1 MSKTKAKQKAR
12 KLLVQALYSWE
23 LGGTDLE
30 TIEVNFHL
38 DNDMTKVDGELF
50 KAVLF
55 GVPQNLDTV
64 DSAYQKYLDREEE
77 KLDPVSRAILRL
89 TSYELIFSIE
99 VPYKVAINEGVN
111 LAKTFGPTDAFKFIN
126 GVLDRVAVD
135 TRAVVSPPTKA
146 TLYWL
151 AISAKP

>member
-38 DNDMTKVDGELF
+38 ENDMSKVDTELF
-50 KAVLF
+50 KTILF
-55 GVPQNLDTV
+55 GVPQNLEQI
-64 DSAYQKYLDREEE
+64 DSAYQEYLDREQE

-89 TSYELIFSIE
+89 TTYELMFSIE

-126 GVLDRVAVD
+126 GVLDRVAAD
-135 TRAVVSPPTKA
+135 TRAVEIAAHKG
-146 TLYWL
+146 
-151 AISAKP
+151 

>member
-50 KAVLF
+50 KTVLF
-55 GVPQNLDTV
+55 GVPQNLDKV

-135 TRAVVSPPTKA
+135 TRAVEIASQKG
-146 TLYWL
+146 
-151 AISAKP
+151 

>member
-23 LGGTDLE
+23 LGGTDLQ

-38 DNDMTKVDGELF
+38 ENDMSKVDTELF
-50 KAVLF
+50 KTILF
-55 GVPQNLDTV
+55 GVPQNLEQI

-89 TSYELIFSIE
+89 TAYELIFSIE

-126 GVLDRVAVD
+126 GVLDRVAAD
-135 TRAVVSPPTKA
+135 TRAVEIAAHKG
-146 TLYWL
+146 
-151 AISAKP
+151 

>member
-30 TIEVNFHL
+30 TIEVNFHSE
-38 DNDMTKVDGELF
+38 NDMSKVDSELF
-50 KAVLF
+50 KTILF
-55 GVPQNLDTV
+55 GAPQNLEQIDG
-64 DSAYQKYLDREEE
+64 AYQKYLDREQE

-89 TSYELIFSIE
+89 STYELIFSIE

-126 GVLDRVAVD
+126 GVLDRVAAD
-135 TRAVVSPPTKA
+135 TRAVEIAAHKG
-146 TLYWL
+146 
-151 AISAKP
+151 

>member
-38 DNDMTKVDGELF
+38 ENDMSKVDSELF
-50 KAVLF
+50 KTILF
-55 GVPQNLDTV
+55 GAPQNLEQIDA
-64 DSAYQKYLDREEE
+64 AYQKFLDREQE

-89 TSYELIFSIE
+89 TTYELIFSIE

-126 GVLDRVAVD
+126 GVLDRVAAD
-135 TRAVVSPPTKA
+135 TRAVEIAAHKG
-146 TLYWL
+146 
-151 AISAKP
+151 

>member
-12 KLLVQALYSWE
+12 KLLVQALYSWD

-38 DNDMTKVDGELF
+38 ENDMNKVDTDLF
-50 KAVLF
+50 KTILF
-55 GVPQNLDTV
+55 GAPQNLEQI
-64 DSAYQKYLDREEE
+64 DSAYQKYLDREQE

-89 TSYELIFSIE
+89 TTYELMFSIE

-126 GVLDRVAVD
+126 GVLDRVAAD
-135 TRAVVSPPTKA
+135 TRAVEIAAHKG
-146 TLYWL
+146 
-151 AISAKP
+151 

>member
-12 KLLVQALYSWE
+12 KLLVQALYSWD

-38 DNDMTKVDGELF
+38 ENDMSKVDTELF
-50 KAVLF
+50 KTILF
-55 GVPQNLDTV
+55 GTPQNLEQIDG
-64 DSAYQKYLDREEE
+64 AFQKYLDREQE

-89 TSYELIFSIE
+89 TTYELMFSIE

-126 GVLDRVAVD
+126 GVLDRVAAD
-135 TRAVVSPPTKA
+135 TRAVEIAAHKG
-146 TLYWL
+146 
-151 AISAKP
+151 

>member
-12 KLLVQALYSWE
+12 KLLVQALYSWD

-38 DNDMTKVDGELF
+38 ENDMNKVDTELF
-50 KAVLF
+50 QTILF
-55 GVPQNLDTV
+55 GAPQNLEQI
-64 DSAYQKYLDREEE
+64 DSAYQKYLDREQE

-89 TSYELIFSIE
+89 TTYELMFSIE
-99 VPYKVAINEGVN
+99 VTYKVAINEGVN

-126 GVLDRVAVD
+126 GVLDRVAAD
-135 TRAVVSPPTKA
+135 TRAVEIAAHKG
-146 TLYWL
+146 
-151 AISAKP
+151 

>member
-1 MSKTKAKQKAR
+1 MSKAKAKQKAR

-23 LGGTDLE
+23 LGGTDLQ
-30 TIEVNFHL
+30 TIEVNFHIE
-38 DNDMTKVDGELF
+38 NDMSKVDTELF
-50 KAVLF
+50 KTILF
-55 GVPQNLDTV
+55 GVPQNLEQI

-89 TSYELIFSIE
+89 TTYELIFCIE

-126 GVLDRVAVD
+126 GVLDRVAAD
-135 TRAVVSPPTKA
+135 TRAVEIAALKG
-146 TLYWL
+146 
-151 AISAKP
+151 

>member
-12 KLLVQALYSWE
+12 KLLVQALYSWD

-30 TIEVNFHL
+30 TIEVNFHSE
-38 DNDMTKVDGELF
+38 NDMSKVDTELF
-50 KAVLF
+50 KTILF
-55 GVPQNLDTV
+55 GAPQNLEKIDG
-64 DSAYQKYLDREEE
+64 AFQKYLDREQE

-89 TSYELIFSIE
+89 TTYELIFSIE

-126 GVLDRVAVD
+126 GVLDRVAAD
-135 TRAVVSPPTKA
+135 TRAVEIAAHKG
-146 TLYWL
+146 
-151 AISAKP
+151 

>member
-12 KLLVQALYSWE
+12 KLLVQALYSWD

-38 DNDMTKVDGELF
+38 ENDMNKVDTELF
-50 KAVLF
+50 QTILF
-55 GVPQNLDTV
+55 GAPQNLEQI
-64 DSAYQKYLDREEE
+64 DSAYQKYLDREQE

-89 TSYELIFSIE
+89 TTYELMFSIE

-126 GVLDRVAVD
+126 GVLDRVAAD
-135 TRAVVSPPTKA
+135 TRAVEIAAHKG
-146 TLYWL
+146 
-151 AISAKP
+151 

>member
-38 DNDMTKVDGELF
+38 ENDMSKVDGELF
-50 KAVLF
+50 KNTLF
-55 GVPQNLDTV
+55 GVPKNLEKI
-64 DSAYQKYLDREEE
+64 DSAYQKYLDREQE

-89 TSYELIFSIE
+89 TTYELIFSIE

-126 GVLDRVAVD
+126 GVLDRVAAD
-135 TRAVVSPPTKA
+135 TRAVEIA
-146 TLYWL
+146 
-151 AISAKP
+151 AKKG

>member
-12 KLLVQALYSWE
+12 KLLVQALYSWD

-38 DNDMTKVDGELF
+38 ENDMSKVDTELF
-50 KAVLF
+50 KTILF
-55 GVPQNLDTV
+55 GAPQNLEQI
-64 DSAYQKYLDREEE
+64 DSAYQKYLDREQE

-89 TSYELIFSIE
+89 TTYELMFSIE

-126 GVLDRVAVD
+126 GVLDRVAAD
-135 TRAVVSPPTKA
+135 TRAVEIAAHKG
-146 TLYWL
+146 
-151 AISAKP
+151 

>member
-23 LGGTDLE
+23 LGGTDLQ

-38 DNDMTKVDGELF
+38 ENDMSKVDTELF
-50 KAVLF
+50 KTILF
-55 GVPQNLDTV
+55 GVPQNLEQI

-89 TSYELIFSIE
+89 TAYELIFSIE

-126 GVLDRVAVD
+126 GVLDRVAAD
-135 TRAVVSPPTKA
+135 TRAVEIAALKG
-146 TLYWL
+146 
-151 AISAKP
+151 